1 MTSQPRPLARQLAA
15 DHRPELSVE
24 RSQALDKL
32 HGPSHAWD
40 VSGLY
45 ESKFGVSVGESRGGS
60 GEGKGADRAR
70 PGRSQRRRAMGLG
83 LGFRTA
89 RQDGDTWRL

>member
-1 MTSQPRPLARQLAA
+1 MTSQPCPLARQLAA

-45 ESKFGVSVGESRGGS
+45 ESKFGVSVSFRVRAESLEEAREKVKELIEHGQAVHN
-60 GEGKGADRAR
+60 ADVQWDWA
-70 PGRSQRRRAMGLG
+70 
-83 LGFRTA
+83 
-89 RQDGDTWRL
+89 